1 MEPQAQHRREPQAK
15 CVFAGSI
22 ALDLPTGW
30 YQRDLRAAAKKSYVW
45 VARLISCPSCRRNL
59 AKTSFDSRRPRGV
72 NRIFSSS
79 RSNKFCS
86 MHSAIAGENAFT
98 ASSPNEAARRLRS
111 TPRFSRKPRK
121 KLSSSEFAGDTGVR
135 SGGAPARNLSKESG
149 VANRTASSGPQ
160 GKSEEQIP
168 RGLKPSRNDKGKGLG
183 GTSELAP
190 VSAMLGTGICSQ
202 SMPSADVCSQAFKAR
217 PS

>member
-22 ALDLPTGW
+22 ALDLPTEW
-30 YQRDLRAAAKKSYVW
+30 YERDLRAAAKKSYVW

-59 AKTSFDSRRPRGV
+59 AKTSFDSRRPREV

-79 RSNKFCS
+79 RSSKSCS
-86 MHSAIAGENAFT
+86 THCAIAGENDRT

-111 TPRFSRKPRK
+111 TPLFKRKPRK
-121 KLSSSEFAGDTGVR
+121 NLSSSELAGDTGVR
-135 SGGAPARNLSKESG
+135 SGGDPARNLSKESG
-149 VANRTASSGPQ
+149 IANRTASSGPQ
-160 GKSEEQIP
+160 GKSEKQIP
-168 RGLKPSRNDKGKGLG
+168 RGLKPSRNDKGKGLC

-190 VSAMLGTGICSQ
+190 FSAMLGT
-202 SMPSADVCSQAFKAR
+202 DVCSQ
-217 PS
+217 PMP